1 MSPARGSASAAA
13 TRGRNQQAA
22 GSGLVAHETSTR
34 LRLRLPEG
42 ASLEALHDALLAL
55 PGVVSMRRAEAARSL
70 IVAYDGRAATRR
82 DVLAQAQRVA
92 AEPAAPS
99 PPQPSSA
106 GLSLEA
112 AAASGAA
119 VTLLPPQLRPAA
131 AALLVGAKTVAALR
145 SGAEPSGAIL
155 DAIALAATALT
166 GHPLTATTSVL
177 IGAAA
182 ERWRDALVDDTDR
195 LLAQLT
201 PPEASSYRVR
211 RGVPPS
217 VRWLA
222 LEPAQLQAG
231 DCLRLAAG
239 DVVPA
244 DGIVTEGSGALADW
258 LDRGQQAPVRA
269 GDRIGSGERIA
280 RGALTL
286 RVERP
291 AAASRAARLRAH
303 LRHALRSSETAGP
316 LTPDLQ
322 RLVALPIS
330 AAGLVLALTGDTGR
344 TASMLQADPQYGL
357 QLAHPLA
364 LAAAVYASAR
374 QGALMS
380 GLDAIERLAA
390 ATTFAFEDVGVLAES
405 TWHIDRVIAHD
416 AYVDAAV
423 ASRWL
428 LRLMGASPIEAAHGF
443 PDERVAA
450 WREHG
455 AVLPLADDEGRER
468 VLHIGGAQL
477 LARTWGI
484 ELTEPDRRSL
494 VRRLGIVQDG
504 RLLATV
510 HLGCRLRAGVKD
522 NLAALRALGARRIAV
537 FTEDPAAVPAAAL
550 TQLGA
555 DEVISRDRAAQE
567 RWLDEAVAAGERVAL
582 VHTGLRDILPP
593 GGLSLCPVDAEAGAH
608 GVLLGDPLAA
618 LLSARAEAQRLRRA
632 LRWQFGSSVT
642 ANSVLMVLAAM
653 QAASPWAISALR
665 HGFALLLLGASARLA
680 RPAAPPIPARAAA
693 AAHTGIQ
700 RRMQRSH
707 A

>member
-1 MSPARGSASAAA
+1 MKAAAASRAEASARR
-13 TRGRNQQAA
+13 RGDGAA
-22 GSGLVAHETSTR
+22 GSALIAHETATR
-34 LRLRLPEG
+34 LRLRLP
-42 ASLEALHDALLAL
+42 ATADLDALHDALLAL
-55 PGVVSMRRAEAARSL
+55 PGVVSLRRAEAARS
-70 IVAYDGRAATRR
+70 IVVVHDGRLATRR
-82 DVLAQAQRVA
+82 EVLAQAERIA
-92 AEPAAPS
+92 AAPAQEGRPRAS
-99 PPQPSSA
+99 GA

-112 AAASGAA
+112 ALVAGAL
-119 VTLLPPQLRPAA
+119 VPLLPPQLRPAA
-131 AALLVGAKTVAALR
+131 AVGLVGAKTALALR
-145 SGAEPSGAIL
+145 SGAEPGGAVL
-155 DAIALAATALT
+155 DAIALGSTALT

-211 RGVPPS
+211 RGMPAS
-217 VRWLA
+217 ARTMT
-222 LEPAQLQAG
+222 LEAGQLQAG

-244 DGIVTEGSGALADW
+244 DGIVTDGAAALADW
-258 LDRGQQAPVRA
+258 LGSGEPIAVRA
-269 GDRIGSGERIA
+269 GERIGSGERIA

-291 AAASRAARLRAH
+291 AAVSRAARLRAH
-303 LRHALRSSETAGP
+303 VRHALRSSETAGP

-330 AAGLVLALTGDTGR
+330 AAGLVLALTGDTAR

-357 QLAHPLA
+357 QLAHPVA
-364 LAAAVYASAR
+364 RAAAVYASAR
-374 QGALMS
+374 HGALMS

-390 ATTFAFEDVGVLAES
+390 ASTFAFEDVGVLADS
-405 TWHIDRVIAHD
+405 AWHIDRVLAQD
-416 AYVDAAV
+416 AYIDTAV
-423 ASRWL
+423 AERWL
-428 LRLMGASPIEAAHGF
+428 LRLMGASGIEAASGF

-455 AVLPLADDEGRER
+455 AVLPLTEQGGDGR

-510 HLGCRLRAGVKD
+510 HLGCRLRAGVKER
-522 NLAALRALGARRIAV
+522 LAGLRALGVRRIAV
-537 FTEDPAAVPAAAL
+537 FTEDPAATPAAAL
-550 TQLGA
+550 AQLGA
-555 DEVISRDRAAQE
+555 DSVVSHDRAAQE
-567 RWLDEAVAAGERVAL
+567 RWLDEAVARGERVAL

-618 LLSARAEAQRLRRA
+618 LLCARAEAQRLRRA
-632 LRWQFGSSVT
+632 LRWQFGGSVT
-642 ANSVLMVLAAM
+642 ANSILMVLAAM
-653 QAASPWAISALR
+653 QAASPLAISALR
-665 HGFALLLLGASARLA
+665 HGFALLLLASSARLA
-680 RPAAPPIPARAAA
+680 TSASPPSPRAAA
-693 AAHTGIQ
+693 RPRATV
-700 RRMQRSH
+700 
-707 A
+707 

>member
-1 MSPARGSASAAA
+1 VTAAM
-13 TRGRNQQAA
+13 
-22 GSGLVAHETSTR
+22 LVHETSTR
-34 LRLRLPEG
+34 LRLRLP
-42 ASLEALHDALLAL
+42 ANADLDALHDVLLAS
-55 PGVVSMRRAEAARSL
+55 PGVLSLRLAPAARS
-70 IVAYDGRAATRR
+70 IVVGYDGRAATRR
-82 DVLAQAQRVA
+82 EVLAQAERIA
-92 AEPAAPS
+92 AAP
-99 PPQPSSA
+99 PQERPTRASGA

-112 AAASGAA
+112 AMVAGAL
-119 VTLLPPQLRPAA
+119 VPLLPPPLRPAA
-131 AALLVGAKTVAALR
+131 AVLLVGAKTVGALR

-155 DAIALAATALT
+155 DAIALATTAMT

-177 IGAAA
+177 VGAAA
-182 ERWRDALVDDTDR
+182 ERWRDSLVDDTDR
-195 LLAQLT
+195 LLVQLT
-201 PPEASSYRVR
+201 PPEASRYRVR
-211 RGVPPS
+211 RGAS
-217 VRWLA
+217 SSSRA
-222 LEPAQLQAG
+222 LMLESAQLQTG

-244 DGIVTEGSGALADW
+244 DGIVTEGAGLLADW
-258 LDRGQQAPVRA
+258 LGNGEPVAVRA
-269 GDRIGSGERIA
+269 GERVGSGERIA

-303 LRHALRSSETAGP
+303 VRHALRSTETAGP

-330 AAGLVLALTGDTGR
+330 AAGLVLALTGDTAR

-357 QLAHPLA
+357 QLAHPVA
-364 LAAAVYASAR
+364 RAAAVYASAR
-374 QGALMS
+374 HGALMS

-390 ATTFAFEDVGVLAES
+390 ASTFAFEDVGVLAAS
-405 TWHIDRVIAHD
+405 TWHIDRVIAQD
-416 AYVDAAV
+416 AYIDAAV
-423 ASRWL
+423 AERWL
-428 LRLMGASPIEAAHGF
+428 LRLMGAAGGIEAAHGF

-455 AVLPLADDEGRER
+455 AVLPLPDGPGAPR
-468 VLHIGGAQL
+468 VLHFGGAQL

-510 HLGCRLRAGVKD
+510 HLGCRLRTGVKERFV
-522 NLAALRALGARRIAV
+522 ALRAAGARRIAV
-537 FTEDPAAVPAAAL
+537 FTEDPAAMPAAAL

-555 DEVISRDRAAQE
+555 DAVVSSDRAAQE
-567 RWLDEAVAAGERVAL
+567 RWLDEAVARGERVAL

-593 GGLSLCPVDAEAGAH
+593 GGVSLCPVDAEAGAH

-618 LLSARAEAQRLRRA
+618 LLCARAEAQRLRRA

-653 QAASPWAISALR
+653 QAASPLAISALR
-665 HGFALLLLGASARLA
+665 HGFALLLLGSSARLA
-680 RPAAPPIPARAAA
+680 RAGLPPAPAGAARPRA
-693 AAHTGIQ
+693 TVL
-700 RRMQRSH
+700 RKTQRSH

>member
-1 MSPARGSASAAA
+1 MRAARTRSEASGRP
-13 TRGRNQQAA
+13 RGRGAS
-22 GSGLVAHETSTR
+22 GSGGVLAHETATR

-42 ASLEALHDALLAL
+42 ADLEALHDALLAL
-55 PGVVSMRRAEAARSL
+55 PGIVSMRRADAARSL
-70 IVAYDGRAATRR
+70 IVGYDGRAETRR
-82 DVLAQAQRVA
+82 EVLAHAQRIA
-92 AEPAAPS
+92 AAPAQ
-99 PPQPSSA
+99 PRRRQPSSA

-112 AAASGAA
+112 ALAAGAL
-119 VTLLPPQLRPAA
+119 VPLLPPPLRPPA
-131 AALLVGAKTVAALR
+131 AALLVGAKTVGALR

-155 DAIALAATALT
+155 DAIALATTALT

-211 RGVPPS
+211 RGAPPAARS
-217 VRWLA
+217 LLV
-222 LEPAQLQAG
+222 EPSQLRAG
-231 DCLRLAAG
+231 DCLRLSAG
-239 DVVPA
+239 EVVPA
-244 DGIVTEGSGALADW
+244 DGIVTEGGGALADW
-258 LDRGQQAPVRA
+258 LDRGQQVAVRA

-303 LRHALRSSETAGP
+303 VRHALRSSETAGP

-330 AAGLVLALTGDTGR
+330 AAGLVLALTGDTAR

-357 QLAHPLA
+357 QLAHPVA
-364 LAAAVYASAR
+364 RAAAVYASAR
-374 QGALMS
+374 HGALMS

-390 ATTFAFEDVGVLAES
+390 ASTFAFEDVGVLAES
-405 TWHIDRVIAHD
+405 TWHIERVIAQD
-416 AYVDAAV
+416 AYIDADV
-423 ASRWL
+423 AERWL
-428 LRLMGASPIEAAHGF
+428 LRLMGASGIEAAHGF

-455 AVLPLADDEGRER
+455 AVLPIADENGRAR

-477 LARTWGI
+477 LARTWSI

-494 VRRLGIVQDG
+494 VRRLGVVQDG
-504 RLLATV
+504 RLLATI
-510 HLGCRLRAGVKD
+510 HLGCRLRQGVKD
-522 NLAALRALGARRIAV
+522 RLAALRALGVRRIAV

-550 TQLGA
+550 AQLGA
-555 DEVISRDRAAQE
+555 DAVVSSDRAAQE

-608 GVLLGDPLAA
+608 GVLLGDDPLAA
-618 LLSARAEAQRLRRA
+618 LLSARGQAQRLRRA

-653 QAASPWAISALR
+653 QAASPLAISALR
-665 HGFALLLLGASARLA
+665 HGFALLLLGASSRLA
-680 RPAAPPIPARAAA
+680 RVAPSPAARAAA
-693 AAHTGIQ
+693 KPRAPVERKT
-700 RRMQRSH
+700 QRSY

>member
-1 MSPARGSASAAA
+1 MSAEAD
-13 TRGRNQQAA
+13 
-22 GSGLVAHETSTR
+22 
-34 LRLRLPEG
+34 
-42 ASLEALHDALLAL
+42 LEALRDALESL
-55 PGVVSMRRAEAARSL
+55 PGVTALRLAPAARSV

-82 DVLAQAQRVA
+82 AVLACAEQHSVA
-92 AEPAAPS
+92 VPAEDRRRPATAS
-99 PPQPSSA
+99 
-106 GLSLEA
+106 GLPLEA
-112 AAASGAA
+112 AMVAGAL
-119 VTLLPPQLRPAA
+119 VPFLPNPWRPAA
-131 AALLVGAKTVAALR
+131 AVALVGAKTIGALHT
-145 SGAEPSGAIL
+145 GAEPAGAVL
-155 DAIALAATALT
+155 DGIALASTALT

-201 PPEASSYRVR
+201 PPEAAAYRVR
-211 RGVPPS
+211 RGTAKTS
-217 VRWLA
+217 RTLS
-222 LEPAQLQAG
+222 LETASLQPG
-231 DCLRLAAG
+231 DRLRVNGG

-244 DGIVTEGSGALADW
+244 DGIVTEGEGSLADW
-258 LDRGQQAPVRA
+258 LGTGREILVRA
-269 GDRIGSGERIA
+269 GERIGSGERLA

-303 LRHALRSSETAGP
+303 LRHALRSRETAGP

-330 AAGLVLALTGDTGR
+330 AGGLVLALTGDTAR

-357 QLAHPLA
+357 QLAHPVA
-364 LAAAVYASAR
+364 RAAALYASAR
-374 QGALMS
+374 HGALMS

-390 ATTFAFEDVGVLAES
+390 ASTFAFEDVGVLGDS
-405 TWHIDRVIAHD
+405 TWHIEQVITHEAYID
-416 AYVDAAV
+416 ATV
-423 ASRWL
+423 ATRWL
-428 LRLMGASPIEAAHGF
+428 LQLMGAAGELDAVGGF

-455 AVLPLADDEGRER
+455 AVLPLQDEDGAAR

-477 LARTWGI
+477 LARTWDI

-510 HLGCRLRAGVKD
+510 HLGCRLRQGVKEQFK
-522 NLAALRALGARRIAV
+522 ALRALGVRRIAV

-550 TQLGA
+550 AELGA
-555 DEVISRDRAAQE
+555 DSVVSSDRAAQE
-567 RWLDEAVAAGERVAL
+567 RWLDEAVDRGERVAL

-618 LLSARAEAQRLRRA
+618 LLSARAEAGRLRRA
-632 LRWQFGSSVT
+632 LRWQFGGSVT

-653 QAASPWAISALR
+653 QAASPLAISALR
-665 HGFALLLLGASARLA
+665 HGFALLLLQQSARLA
-680 RPAAPPIPARAAA
+680 SASAPPARATTRAPSRPRKRIEGK
-693 AAHTGIQ
+693 TLG
-700 RRMQRSH
+700 SKP
-707 A
+707 